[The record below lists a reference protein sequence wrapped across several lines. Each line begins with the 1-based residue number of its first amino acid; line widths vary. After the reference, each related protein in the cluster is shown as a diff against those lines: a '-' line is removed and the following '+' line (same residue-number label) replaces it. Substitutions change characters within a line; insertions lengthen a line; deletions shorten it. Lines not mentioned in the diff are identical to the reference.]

1 MLKSVIRTDEE
12 TKEYLIRLKRR
23 LEEQRKAPVEGMA
36 EFFAARINVQAFR
49 SVMSQLPP
57 YMREGLKKYVK
68 IGENDK
74 SKDIS
79 VNMKFSEPQEIGAI
93 REKLNTS
100 AGHVSVAQKYARFYA
115 ERQVR
120 D

>member
-1 MLKSVIRTDEE
+1 MGADARGDINPGRKQAPPRQDKSCR
-12 TKEYLIRLKRR
+12 
-23 LEEQRKAPVEGMA
+23 GG
-36 EFFAARINVQAFR
+36 
-49 SVMSQLPP
+49 

-100 AGHVSVAQKYARFYA
+100 AGHVSVAQKYARYYT